1 MKQFFV
7 ASLIAAS
14 LAFPAFAQQ
23 LTFGGVEQDPNAPIE
38 VASEKLDVNQA
49 TGSAVFSGDV
59 VVTQGLMRLS
69 AQRIE
74 VFYTDGG
81 GEIDTMKATGNVTL
95 INGEEAAEAN
105 QADYSVKNGTV
116 VMSGSVLVTQ
126 GPSAVSADRMTV
138 DIETGKAQLDGR
150 VRTLLKQSTNQ

>member
-1 MKQFFV
+1 VTKFLC
-7 ASLIAAS
+7 ASLIAIS
-14 LAFPAFAQQ
+14 LAAPAFAQQ

-38 VASEKLDVNQA
+38 VASESLDVNQN
-49 TGSAVFSGDV
+49 TGSAVFTGDV

-74 VFYTDGG
+74 VFYTEGG
-81 GEIDTMKATGNVTL
+81 GEIDTMKATGGVTL
-95 INGEEAAEAN
+95 INGDEAAEAN
-105 QADYSVKNGTV
+105 QADYSVQTGQVLMTGN
-116 VMSGSVLVTQ
+116 VLVTQ